1 MKATRQETILSL
13 IEQYDISTQEELT
26 SKLNELG
33 FKTTQATV
41 SRDVKK
47 LQLRKV
53 PAAGGG
59 QKYISPGAMTSGLE
73 KYHRIIAEGML
84 SAEQAATL
92 VVIRTSSGMAMA
104 IAAALDKIAFPE
116 LVGCIAGDD
125 TIMCACR
132 CEEDARSL
140 TRKIQSFIS

>member
-1 MKATRQETILSL
+1 MKATRQETILAL
-13 IEQYDISTQEELT
+13 IEEYDISTQEELT
-26 SKLNELG
+26 SRLNELG
-33 FKTTQATV
+33 YKTTQATV

-53 PAAGGG
+53 PASGGG
-59 QKYISPGAMTSGLE
+59 QKYSSPDTLTSIPGR
-73 KYHRIIAEGML
+73 YHSIIMEGML
-84 SAEQAATL
+84 SAEQAAAI
-92 VVIRTSSGMAMA
+92 VVVRTSSGMAMA
-104 IAAALDKIAFPE
+104 IAAALDELSFPE

-132 CEEDARSL
+132 CPEDAQAL